1 MSFKQQRD
9 GKAAL
14 GPVMPLESKEKGLWF
29 VKHVGKG
36 TVKGQEGR
44 GTEQRDEP
52 MPRDAL

>member
-1 MSFKQQRD
+1 
-9 GKAAL
+9 
-14 GPVMPLESKEKGLWF
+14 MPLESKEKGLWF